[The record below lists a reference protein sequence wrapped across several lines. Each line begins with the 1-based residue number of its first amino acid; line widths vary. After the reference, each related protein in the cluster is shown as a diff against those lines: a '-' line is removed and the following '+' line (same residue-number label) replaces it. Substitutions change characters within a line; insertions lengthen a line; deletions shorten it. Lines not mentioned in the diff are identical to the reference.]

1 MACGFFASGGYRGSI
16 RAPRGRSDPTML
28 PDLLEPSAA
37 ILGGGI
43 LVAGGWDLARREVP
57 GPLWLGLAAVA
68 VALGYLGLPPG
79 SPATAWILWTLVAG
93 VAVEH
98 LVDWEGPIG
107 ARWAR
112 APLVLDLAIYI
123 GSVSVVLG
131 LLAIYGWGSP
141 EVPVAAVAVLGVVVL
156 ARLLFEARIL
166 GGGADAKALIVI
178 GLLVPFFPTTWL
190 PIDPRALAPLS
201 AIPFAITA
209 LTNAALGAIAVPVGL
224 AVWNAVRGE
233 WAGTRSFA
241 TYTLA
246 VRHLPDRFVWAEEV
260 PDGARYD
267 PDGAESAAEDRAMRE
282 QLRRELEARGVARVR
297 VSPQI
302 PMVALLALG
311 VLLGLAAGNLLF
323 DLAAAL

>member
-1 MACGFFASGGYRGSI
+1 
-16 RAPRGRSDPTML
+16 ML
-28 PDLLEPSAA
+28 SDLLELSAA

-57 GPLWLGLAAVA
+57 GPLWLGLGAVA
-68 VALGYLGLPPG
+68 VVLGYLGLPSG

-93 VAVEH
+93 VAIEH

-107 ARWAR
+107 ARWAG
-112 APLVLDLAIYI
+112 APLVIDLAIYV
-123 GSVSVVLG
+123 GSVAVVVG
-131 LLAIYGWGSP
+131 FVAAYGWGSP

-156 ARLLFEARIL
+156 ARLLFETRIF
-166 GGGADAKALIVI
+166 GGGADAKALIVV
-178 GLLVPFFPTTWL
+178 GLLVPFFPTTWI
-190 PIDPRALAPLS
+190 PIDARALAPLS

-209 LTNAALGAIAVPVGL
+209 LTNAALGAIAVPLGL
-224 AVWNAVRGE
+224 ALWNAARGE

-246 VRHLPDRFVWAEEV
+246 VRDLPERFVWAEEL
-260 PDGARYD
+260 PDGAAYD
-267 PDGAESAAEDRAMRE
+267 PDGAETAAEDRAMRE
-282 QLRRELEARGVARVR
+282 ELRRDLAARGIARVR
-297 VSPQI
+297 VRPQI

-311 VLLGLAAGNLLF
+311 VFLGLAAGNLLF